1 MITVLS
7 GTARPDSMTRRVAK
21 YYYHLLEEQEADVR
35 FLSLED
41 LPVWTRGPELL
52 QVEQELLIPTEK
64 FIIIAPEYNGSIPG
78 ILKLLLDNSDI
89 KKVWWGKK
97 ALLTGL
103 ADGRAGNLRG
113 LDHLTN
119 ILHYLHVSVY
129 WNKLPLSRIGT
140 EFGRDGTPLQPATQ
154 AVIEE
159 QVAGFLSF

>member
-1 MITVLS
+1 MITVIS

-21 YYYHLLEEQEADVR
+21 HYYHLLEEQGEDVR
-35 FLSLED
+35 FLHLEE

-52 QVEQELLIPTEK
+52 QVEQELLIPAEK
-64 FIIIAPEYNGSIPG
+64 FVIVAPEYNGSIPG
-78 ILKLLLDNSDI
+78 MLKLLLDNSDI

-97 ALLTGL
+97 ALLTGI

-119 ILHYLHVSVY
+119 ILHYLRVSVY

-140 EFGRDGTPLQPATQ
+140 EFNRDGHPMQPTTTA
-154 AVIEE
+154 AIAE
-159 QVAGFLSF
+159 QVEGFLNF

>member
-1 MITVLS
+1 MITVIS

-21 YYYHLLEEQEADVR
+21 HYYHLLEDLGANVH
-35 FLSLED
+35 FLHLED

-52 QVEQELLIPTEK
+52 KVEQELLIPAEK
-64 FIIIAPEYNGSIPG
+64 FLIVAPEYNGSIPG
-78 ILKLLLDNSDI
+78 MLKLLLDNSDI

-119 ILHYLHVSVY
+119 ILHYLRVSVY

-140 EFGRDGTPLQPATQ
+140 EFDRDGNPMQPAT
-154 AVIEE
+154 ANAMEE
-159 QVAGFLSF
+159 QVNGFLNF

>member
-1 MITVLS
+1 
-7 GTARPDSMTRRVAK
+7 MTRRVAK
-21 YYYHLLEEQEADVR
+21 YYYHLLEEREADVR
-35 FLSLED
+35 FLHLED

-52 QVEQELLIPTEK
+52 QAEQELLIPADK
-64 FIIIAPEYNGSIPG
+64 FVIVAPEYNGSIPG

-97 ALLTGL
+97 ALLTGI

-119 ILHYLHVSVY
+119 ILHYLRVSVY

-140 EFGRDGTPLQPATQ
+140 EFDHNGTPLQPATT
-154 AVIEE
+154 ASIAE
-159 QVAGFLSF
+159 QVDGFLSY